1 MSVQNLLPWL
11 LEAAEA
17 EAPPA
22 VSADNRAAHIVYGDD
37 PYADAGYGI
46 PKNGIRL
53 WQYEEQSSKPPCSPC
68 RCRSRAARSLGL
80 AARLAAQT
88 PSGGVGH

>member
-11 LEAAEA
+11 REAAEA
-17 EAPPA
+17 EAPA
-22 VSADNRAAHIVYGDD
+22 ARADNRAAHIVGGDD

-53 WQYEEQSSKPPCSPC
+53 WQYEE
-68 RCRSRAARSLGL
+68 
-80 AARLAAQT
+80 
-88 PSGGVGH
+88 